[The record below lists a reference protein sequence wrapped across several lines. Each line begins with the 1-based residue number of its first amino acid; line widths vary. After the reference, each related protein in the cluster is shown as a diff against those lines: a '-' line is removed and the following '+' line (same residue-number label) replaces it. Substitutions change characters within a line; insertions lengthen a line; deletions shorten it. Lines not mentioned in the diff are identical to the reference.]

1 MEPKKPT
8 DVQKNLNT
16 VLLAILIGLSTWT
29 LVTVNALEIDNAK
42 LKENV
47 ITEHNTNEQLR
58 ASINSQGIIIGSMDI
73 RLNTVETM
81 LRNTNK

>member
-1 MEPKKPT
+1 MEPKKTT

-58 ASINSQGIIIGSMDI
+58 ASINSQGVIIGSMDI